1 MCEQNEFNDWAR
13 AVSRNQK
20 YLFEAFNT
28 FETLPLALLDS
39 VSGYIDPRVLI
50 SKNEKDIWTKLIT
63 KDEIQN
69 LNNYIDFSIFLFVR
83 AFHSP
88 SNAEDLL
95 VLTLDIVIDRVYK
108 QNLTHK
114 QWNKVENVITKL
126 AWWEWDK
133 GEHLI
138 KAVIN
143 LFIRHGIL
151 LDDNS
156 KITSSPILLKR
167 ILKLYRLFK

>member
-1 MCEQNEFNDWAR
+1 
-13 AVSRNQK
+13 
-20 YLFEAFNT
+20 
-28 FETLPLALLDS
+28 
-39 VSGYIDPRVLI
+39 
-50 SKNEKDIWTKLIT
+50 
-63 KDEIQN
+63 
-69 LNNYIDFSIFLFVR
+69 
-83 AFHSP
+83 
-88 SNAEDLL
+88 
-95 VLTLDIVIDRVYK
+95 VIDRVYK